1 MNLIHTNTSAGLLRT
16 AMVLI
21 CVLCLTVLT
30 VGCDDEGSSASKLE
44 EAKIAI
50 DDGNYSKAIT
60 ILDGMTGQEVLEVL
74 ASAHAGLSGIDTF
87 EILSEVDDGGS
98 NDGSIDLIGKMLGT
112 GDSDTLFAAD
122 ITIKLGQIDL
132 AKTTLMDSVGGNIA
146 TLDDDGKAKLAI
158 YALTDVV
165 LNLGQV
171 ISTQNGGSDVVLT
184 EDAINALAVTFD
196 PADFS
201 ASLVTNLED
210 DLDYIALGITAL
222 GGQTNDLSEE
232 FTAFRDE
239 VTKNDGT
246 LISQDLADYLNGL

>member
-1 MNLIHTNTSAGLLRT
+1 MNSIHTNKSAGLLRT

-21 CVLCLTVLT
+21 CVFCLTVLT

-60 ILDGMTGQEVLEVL
+60 ILDGMADQEVLEVL

-87 EILSEVDDGGS
+87 EILSQVDDGGS

-112 GDSDTLFAAD
+112 GDSDILAAAD
-122 ITIKLGQIDL
+122 ITTKLGQIDL
-132 AKTTLMDSVGGNIA
+132 AKTTLIDSVGGNLA
-146 TLDDDGKAKLAI
+146 NLDDDGKAKLAI

-171 ISTQNGGSDVVLT
+171 ISTKTGGGDVILT
-184 EDAINALAVTFD
+184 EQAIHALSETF
-196 PADFS
+196 ASSDFS
-201 ASLVTNLED
+201 AGLVTKLED
-210 DLDYIALGITAL
+210 DLDYIATGITAL

-232 FTAFRDE
+232 FTAFRNE
-239 VTKNDGT
+239 ITQNDGT
-246 LISQDLADYLNGL
+246 LTSQDLADYLNGL